1 MDTIDN
7 FAGDGV
13 DGDDD
18 DDDDGLKV
26 RNFWRIILTDVASIS
41 SAKVDNE

>member
-7 FAGDGV
+7 FAGDG
-13 DGDDD
+13 DDD
-18 DDDDGLKV
+18 DDDDDDLKV